1 MEALQKLARY
11 LQTLNHQQFKRFIML
26 SLGSMVGVTLLLVY
40 FMYNKQ
46 TELVDAINQLQTLS
60 KKSVTLVQ
68 EHRRM
73 IQEEQYQKEILD
85 KNRDFTIKGFFE
97 QFCKENDLIPEQ
109 GWDTRIEAINDQFEA
124 ILLTATFKNQTM
136 EKLIKILIGLDQ
148 KEIVYIK
155 ELNIHNQGSSKI
167 TFDLTIATRKYKGL
181 SD

>member
-1 MEALQKLARY
+1 MEALQNLARY
-11 LQTLNHQQFKRFIML
+11 LQTLNHQQFKRFVML
-26 SLGSMVGVTLLLVY
+26 SLGSMVGITILFVY
-40 FMYNKQ
+40 FIYNKES
-46 TELVDAINQLQTLS
+46 ELVDSINQLQTLS
-60 KKSVTLVQ
+60 KKSVALIQ

-73 IQEEQYQKEILD
+73 IQEEQYQREILD

-97 QFCKENDLIPEQ
+97 QFCKENDLIPEP

-124 ILLTATFKNQTM
+124 ILLAALFKNQTM

-155 ELNIHNQGSSKI
+155 DLVIHKQDVGKI
-167 TFDLTIATRKYKGL
+167 SFDLTIATRKYKGL